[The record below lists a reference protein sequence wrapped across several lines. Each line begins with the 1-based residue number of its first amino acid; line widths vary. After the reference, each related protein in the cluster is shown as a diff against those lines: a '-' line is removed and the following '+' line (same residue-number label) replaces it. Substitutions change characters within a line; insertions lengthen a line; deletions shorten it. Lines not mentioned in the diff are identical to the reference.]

1 MSRTNPVVPATSG
14 TLPDDGDSP
23 SHHPSHEMNGSERKS
38 TGEDAAPEKL
48 MPAPNE
54 PPASNTILAKLKRC
68 VIVVIPPGGI
78 LASAFNLA
86 SSSIGAGILGL
97 PLAANSSGLVMAL
110 VYLAVIT
117 SLAIYSMYAL
127 GLAAQRSQIRTF
139 EGVALALL
147 GRGFALFAAGVRI
160 FHGFS
165 GCVAYVISVGD
176 IFRNIISSSDSAP
189 QFLRESTGNRLLTAL
204 VWLCAMMPLVIPKHV
219 DSLRYFSTFAVSFM
233 IYFVLVIVVHSC
245 THGLP
250 DNIHKISVSKDDDAP
265 VVLFNSGNKAIEG
278 LGVFMFAYVCQINSY
293 EVYWDM
299 TDRTLTRFTLASG
312 LGMTLCFLL
321 YAMVSFFGYM
331 DFGRRV
337 DGSILLMYDPLRE
350 PEVMVAYVGVLSKLC
365 ASYSLLFMAC
375 RNAIYHI
382 IGWDADELPYWKHC
396 IAVTILS
403 TIVLFCGLFI
413 PKIQTVLGFAGSITG
428 GSLGFL
434 LPALFAMYSGD
445 WTWRKVGCVH
455 YVCTYILLLSGV
467 IGVVFGTGATIW
479 ATACG

>member
-14 TLPDDGDSP
+14 SLPDDGDSP
-23 SHHPSHEMNGSERKS
+23 SHHSSHEMNGSERKR
-38 TGEDAAPEKL
+38 TGEDAVPEKL
-48 MPAPNE
+48 MPVSNE
-54 PPASNTILAKLKRC
+54 PPASDTILAKLKRC

-117 SLAIYSMYAL
+117 SLTIYSMYAL

-331 DFGRRV
+331 DFGRKV
-337 DGSILLMYDPLRE
+337 DGSILLMY
-350 PEVMVAYVGVLSKLC
+350 
-365 ASYSLLFMAC
+365 
-375 RNAIYHI
+375 
-382 IGWDADELPYWKHC
+382 
-396 IAVTILS
+396 
-403 TIVLFCGLFI
+403 
-413 PKIQTVLGFAGSITG
+413 
-428 GSLGFL
+428 
-434 LPALFAMYSGD
+434 
-445 WTWRKVGCVH
+445 
-455 YVCTYILLLSGV
+455 
-467 IGVVFGTGATIW
+467 
-479 ATACG
+479 

>member
-1 MSRTNPVVPATSG
+1 
-14 TLPDDGDSP
+14 
-23 SHHPSHEMNGSERKS
+23 
-38 TGEDAAPEKL
+38 
-48 MPAPNE
+48 
-54 PPASNTILAKLKRC
+54 
-68 VIVVIPPGGI
+68 
-78 LASAFNLA
+78 
-86 SSSIGAGILGL
+86 
-97 PLAANSSGLVMAL
+97 
-110 VYLAVIT
+110 
-117 SLAIYSMYAL
+117 
-127 GLAAQRSQIRTF
+127 
-139 EGVALALL
+139 
-147 GRGFALFAAGVRI
+147 
-160 FHGFS
+160 
-165 GCVAYVISVGD
+165 
-176 IFRNIISSSDSAP
+176 
-189 QFLRESTGNRLLTAL
+189 
-204 VWLCAMMPLVIPKHV
+204 MMPLVIPKHV

-233 IYFVLVIVVHSC
+233 IYFVVVIVVHSC

-331 DFGRRV
+331 DFGRKV
-337 DGSILLMYDPLRE
+337 DGSILLMYDPLQE

-413 PKIQTVLGFAGSITG
+413 PKIQTVLGFAGSITAALSASSSG
-428 GSLGFL
+428 AVCDVLGGLDVEEGGMRPLRVHVHIAAGRVSLASCSYWCDDLGHRLRLEGNGSLYMNDFFL
-434 LPALFAMYSGD
+434 LFIYLILK
-445 WTWRKVGCVH
+445 TWDCRKIKMIVKPSNGH
-455 YVCTYILLLSGV
+455 I
-467 IGVVFGTGATIW
+467 
-479 ATACG
+479 